1 MKNELEVKKVDNSY
15 QNSSLIKISEIE
27 QISEED
33 VWLENFTSKAT
44 QKTYKATVK
53 KFCSMF
59 EIQNIEQ
66 LRSVTSMHIIR
77 FRDAM
82 KADGEKNSSINN
94 RLAGLSSLFKHLIE
108 RQQIKSN
115 PVYGVKAMKKNY
127 RNVSSRA
134 LTSEEVEAI
143 LKQPD
148 TSTNLG
154 LRDKA
159 ILSILFNLGTRVGTI
174 AALRIKD
181 IIEENGYMIFDMYLK
196 GDKRN
201 KVAVNAH
208 IQANLKNYFEAMGYY
223 GVDLQGKI
231 KIIAD
236 GELPVFPSMSNNSK
250 LFKSNKAISTTAIWQ
265 LWQKYADLAGV
276 ERTRPHCGRATFIT
290 EAFNAGIDSRFIQET
305 AGHSDPRTTM
315 SYNHSK
321 MQYKNSASFGV
332 NFG

>member
-1 MKNELEVKKVDNSY
+1 MVNELETQKVENFA
-15 QNSSLIKISEIE
+15 LAKIEE
-27 QISEED
+27 ISEED

-44 QKTYKATVK
+44 KKTYKATVK

-59 EIQNIEQ
+59 EIKNIDQ
-66 LRSVTSMHIIR
+66 LRSVTSMHIIK

-82 KADGEKNSSINN
+82 KSAGEKNSSINN
-94 RLAGLSSLFKHLIE
+94 RMAGLSSLFKHLIE
-108 RQQIKSN
+108 RQLIKSN
-115 PVYGVKAMKKNY
+115 PVYGVKTMKQNY

-134 LTSEEVEAI
+134 LTGAEVEEI

-148 TSTNLG
+148 TSTLLG

-159 ILSILFNLGTRVGTI
+159 ILSILFNVGTRVGTI

-181 IIEENGYMIFDMYLK
+181 IQEEGGFMIFDMHLK
-196 GDKRN
+196 GDKNN
-201 KVAVNAH
+201 KVAVNPH
-208 IQANLKNYFEAMGYY
+208 IQSALRAYFEEMKYY
-223 GVDLQGKI
+223 GVDAQGKI
-231 KIIAD
+231 KISAD
-236 GELPVFPSMSNNSK
+236 GDLPVFPRMSNNSK
-250 LFKSNKAISTTAIWQ
+250 LYQTAKPMSTSAIRQ
-265 LWQKYADLAGV
+265 LWHKYANGAGL